1 MKRWG
6 GRPPTG
12 EEVSQ
17 MRDQFSVEVAGALT
31 PELEGAAHSRAHD
44 SRTARPDGKKEERGE
59 KPSGKSNSP
68 SGPRRP

>member
-1 MKRWG
+1 
-6 GRPPTG
+6 
-12 EEVSQ
+12 

-44 SRTARPDGKKEERGE
+44 SRTARPDDKKEERGE